1 MRKLANGGSTS
12 VDRYGGMVDTSGLS
26 PDCYEQCE
34 FESRYRYYFILKG
47 DIRMKGMHG
56 IYRINPALFGGILG
70 GCTGILLRI
79 LLF

>member
-1 MRKLANGGSTS
+1 MEAVPPYAGMVEL
-12 VDRYGGMVDTSGLS
+12 VDRNDLKSFDRKIVRVRLS
-26 PDCYEQCE
+26 LPALFY
-34 FESRYRYYFILKG
+34 LKG
-47 DIRMKGMHG
+47 DICMKGVHG

>member
-1 MRKLANGGSTS
+1 MEAVPPYAGMVEL
-12 VDRYGGMVDTSGLS
+12 VDRNDLKSFDRKIVRVRLS
-26 PDCYEQCE
+26 LPALFY
-34 FESRYRYYFILKG
+34 LKG
-47 DIRMKGMHG
+47 DICMKGMHG

>member
-1 MRKLANGGSTS
+1 MEAVPPYAGMVEL
-12 VDRYGGMVDTSGLS
+12 VDRNDLKSFDRKIVRVRLS
-26 PDCYEQCE
+26 LSALFY
-34 FESRYRYYFILKG
+34 LKG
-47 DIRMKGMHG
+47 DICMKGMHG

>member
-1 MRKLANGGSTS
+1 MEAVPPYAGMVKL
-12 VDRYGGMVDTSGLS
+12 VDTSGLS

-34 FESRYRYYFILKG
+34 FESRCRYYFFIKG
-47 DIRMKGMHG
+47 DIHMKGMTG

-70 GCTGILLRI
+70 GCAGILLCA

>member
-1 MRKLANGGSTS
+1 MEAVPLYAGMVEL
-12 VDRYGGMVDTSGLS
+12 VDRNDLKSFDRKVVRVRLS
-26 PDCYEQCE
+26 LPALFY
-34 FESRYRYYFILKG
+34 LKG
-47 DIRMKGMHG
+47 DICMKGMHG

>member
-1 MRKLANGGSTS
+1 
-12 VDRYGGMVDTSGLS
+12 
-26 PDCYEQCE
+26 
-34 FESRYRYYFILKG
+34 
-47 DIRMKGMHG
+47 MKCMTG